1 MQKRYNIKWR
11 DTDKKELAKA
21 VRKFNAKRTRLIK
34 QVPELEEFLPPK
46 QSTKDIK
53 NAVKTRRD
61 FINALNSLERFMR
74 KGAEKPIVTKEGVKT
89 TEYEKRE
96 IEIKVRAIN
105 QRRAAEL
112 KKAAPSTEKGT
123 MGTVRNNNLRPKKY
137 DIDKIKKSDWK
148 KFVESVEKQS
158 KDSYNANKYERYKNN
173 FMKGLENA
181 FGEKG
186 RELIDIVEQ
195 MNAETLVQMY
205 YDDPI
210 LQIDFIY
217 DPLEMEVKIDTMID
231 HLTAYLKNMEQE

>member
-11 DTDKKELAKA
+11 DTDEKDLAKA
-21 VRKFNAKRTRLIK
+21 VRKFNAKRTRLLK

-46 QSTKDIK
+46 ASTKEIRK
-53 NAVKTRRD
+53 SVQTRRD
-61 FINALNSLERFMR
+61 LKNELNALERFMR
-74 KGAEKPIVTKEGVKT
+74 KGAEKPIVTKEGIKT
-89 TEYEKRE
+89 TAYEKKE
-96 IEIKVRAIN
+96 IAIKVRSIN

-123 MGTVRNNNLRPKKY
+123 MGTIRENNLKPKKY

-148 KFVESVEKQS
+148 NFVESVEKQS
-158 KDSYNANKYERYKNN
+158 RDSYAADRYERYKDN
-173 FMKGLENA
+173 FIKGLENA

-186 RELIDIVEQ
+186 AELIEIAKQIDS
-195 MNAETLVQMY
+195 ETLTQMY

-217 DPLEMEVKIDTMID
+217 DPLEMQVKIDAMKE
-231 HLTAYLKNMEQE
+231 HLTDYLESMEE

>member
-11 DTDKKELAKA
+11 ESDKKELAKA
-21 VRKFNAKRTRLIK
+21 VRKFNTKRTRLLK
-34 QVPELEEFLPPK
+34 QVPELEEFLPAK
-46 QSTKDIK
+46 ISTKEIRER
-53 NAVKTRRD
+53 VKTRRD
-61 FINALNSLERFMR
+61 LKNELNTIERFMR
-74 KGAEKPIVTKEGVKT
+74 KGVEKPIITKEGIKT
-89 TEYEKRE
+89 TVYEKKE
-96 IEIKVRAIN
+96 ISIKVRASN

-123 MGTVRNNNLRPKKY
+123 MGTIRENNLKPKQY

-158 KDSYNANKYERYKNN
+158 KDSYASDRYGRYKEN
-173 FMKGLENA
+173 FIKGLENA

-186 RELIDIVEQ
+186 SELIEITKQIDG
-195 MNAETLVQMY
+195 ETLTQMY

-217 DPLEMEVKIDTMID
+217 DPLEMQVKIDAMEE
-231 HLTAYLKNMEQE
+231 HLTGYLESMKE

>member
-11 DTDKKELAKA
+11 ESDEKTLAKA

-34 QVPELEEFLPPK
+34 QVPELEEFLPSK
-46 QSTKDIK
+46 ISTKEIRER
-53 NAVKTRRD
+53 VKTRRD
-61 FINALNSLERFMR
+61 LKNELNSVERFMR
-74 KGAEKPIVTKEGVKT
+74 KGAEKPIITKEGIKT
-89 TEYEKRE
+89 TVYEKKE
-96 IEIKVRAIN
+96 ISLKVRAIN

-123 MGTVRNNNLRPKKY
+123 MGTIRENNLKPKQY

-158 KDSYNANKYERYKNN
+158 KDSYASDRYERYKEN
-173 FMKGLENA
+173 FIKGLENA

-186 RELIDIVEQ
+186 SELIEIAMQIDG
-195 MNAETLVQMY
+195 ETLTQMY

-217 DPLEMEVKIDTMID
+217 DPLEMQVKIDAMEE
-231 HLTAYLKNMEQE
+231 HLTTYLESMEE

>member
-11 DTDKKELAKA
+11 ESDEKALAKA

-34 QVPELEEFLPPK
+34 QVPELEEFLPSK
-46 QSTKDIK
+46 ISTKEIRER
-53 NAVKTRRD
+53 VKTRRD
-61 FINALNSLERFMR
+61 LKNELNSIERFMR
-74 KGAEKPIVTKEGVKT
+74 KGAEKPIITKEGIKT
-89 TEYEKRE
+89 TVYEKKE
-96 IEIKVRAIN
+96 ISLKVRAIN

-123 MGTVRNNNLRPKKY
+123 MGTIRENNLKPKQY

-158 KDSYNANKYERYKNN
+158 KDSYASDRYDRYKEN
-173 FMKGLENA
+173 FIKGLENA

-186 RELIDIVEQ
+186 SELIEIAKQIDS
-195 MNAETLVQMY
+195 ETLTQMY

-217 DPLEMEVKIDTMID
+217 DPLEMQVKIDAMEE
-231 HLTAYLKNMEQE
+231 HLTTYLESMEE

>member
-11 DTDKKELAKA
+11 DTDEKELAKV
-21 VRKFNAKRTRLIK
+21 VRKFNAKRTRLLK

-46 QSTKDIK
+46 ASTKEIRK
-53 NAVKTRRD
+53 SVQTRRD
-61 FINALNSLERFMR
+61 LKNELNALERFMR
-74 KGAEKPIVTKEGVKT
+74 KGAEKPIVTKEGIKT
-89 TEYEKRE
+89 TAYEKKE
-96 IEIKVRAIN
+96 IAIKVRAIN

-123 MGTVRNNNLRPKKY
+123 MGTVIENNLKPKKY

-158 KDSYNANKYERYKNN
+158 RDSYAADRYERYKDN
-173 FMKGLENA
+173 FIKGLENA

-186 RELIDIVEQ
+186 SELIEIAKQID
-195 MNAETLVQMY
+195 AETLTQMY

-217 DPLEMEVKIDTMID
+217 DPLEMQVKIDAMEE
-231 HLTAYLKNMEQE
+231 HLTGYLESMEE

>member
-11 DTDKKELAKA
+11 DTDEKELAKA

-53 NAVKTRRD
+53 NAIKTRRD
-61 FINALNSLERFMR
+61 YNNALNSLERFMR
-74 KGAEKPIVTKEGVKT
+74 KGAEKPIITKEGIKT
-89 TEYEKRE
+89 TAYEKKE

-105 QRRAAEL
+105 QRRAVEL

-123 MGTVRNNNLRPKKY
+123 MGTVRNNNLKPKKY
-137 DIDKIKKSDWK
+137 DIDKIKKSDWE
-148 KFVESVEKQS
+148 KFKESVEKQAR
-158 KDSYNANKYERYKNN
+158 DSYFQNKYERYKEN
-173 FMKGLENA
+173 FMKALENV

-186 RELIDIVEQ
+186 KKLQEIVKQIPAEQ
-195 MNAETLVQMY
+195 LTQMY
-205 YDDPI
+205 YDNPI

-217 DPLEMEVKIDTMID
+217 DPLEMQVKIDAMVE
-231 HLTAYLKNMEQE
+231 HLNNYHNAE

>member
-11 DTDKKELAKA
+11 DTDEKELAKA
-21 VRKFNAKRTRLIK
+21 VRKFNAKRTRLLK

-46 QSTKDIK
+46 ASTKEIRK
-53 NAVKTRRD
+53 SVQSRRD
-61 FINALNSLERFMR
+61 LKNELNSLERFMR
-74 KGAEKPIVTKEGVKT
+74 KGAEKPIITKEGIKT
-89 TEYEKRE
+89 TVYEKKE
-96 IEIKVRAIN
+96 ISIKVRAIN
-105 QRRAAEL
+105 QRRATEL

-123 MGTVRNNNLRPKKY
+123 MGTVRENNLKPKQY

-158 KDSYNANKYERYKNN
+158 KDSYASDRYDRYKEN
-173 FMKGLENA
+173 FIKGLENA

-186 RELIDIVEQ
+186 SELIEIAKQID
-195 MNAETLVQMY
+195 AETLTQMY

-217 DPLEMEVKIDTMID
+217 DPLEMQVKIDAMEE
-231 HLTAYLKNMEQE
+231 HLTGYLESMEE

>member
-11 DTDKKELAKA
+11 DTDEKELAKA
-21 VRKFNAKRTRLIK
+21 VRKFNAKRTRLLK

-46 QSTKDIK
+46 ASTKEIRK
-53 NAVKTRRD
+53 SVQTRRD
-61 FINALNSLERFMR
+61 LKNELNALERFMR
-74 KGAEKPIVTKEGVKT
+74 KGAEKPIVTKEGIKT
-89 TEYEKRE
+89 TAYEKKE
-96 IEIKVRAIN
+96 IAIKVRVIN

-123 MGTVRNNNLRPKKY
+123 MGTVRENNLKPKKY

-158 KDSYNANKYERYKNN
+158 RDSYAADRYERYKDN
-173 FMKGLENA
+173 FIKGLENA

-186 RELIDIVEQ
+186 AELIEIAKQ
-195 MNAETLVQMY
+195 INAEILTQMY

-210 LQIDFIY
+210 LHIDFIY
-217 DPLEMEVKIDTMID
+217 DPLEMQVKIDAMEE
-231 HLTAYLKNMEQE
+231 HLTGYLESMEE

>member
-11 DTDKKELAKA
+11 ESDEKALAKA

-34 QVPELEEFLPPK
+34 QVPELEEFLPSK
-46 QSTKDIK
+46 ISTKEIRER
-53 NAVKTRRD
+53 VKTRRD
-61 FINALNSLERFMR
+61 LKNELNSIERFMR
-74 KGAEKPIVTKEGVKT
+74 KGAEKPIITKEGIKT
-89 TEYEKRE
+89 TVYEKKE
-96 IEIKVRAIN
+96 ISLKVRAIN

-123 MGTVRNNNLRPKKY
+123 MGTIRENNLKPKQY

-158 KDSYNANKYERYKNN
+158 KDSYASDRYDRYKEN
-173 FMKGLENA
+173 FIKGLENA

-186 RELIDIVEQ
+186 SELIEIAKQIDG
-195 MNAETLVQMY
+195 ETLTQMY

-217 DPLEMEVKIDTMID
+217 DPLEMQVKIDAMEE
-231 HLTAYLKNMEQE
+231 HLTAYLESMEE

>member
-11 DTDKKELAKA
+11 ESDEKALAKA

-34 QVPELEEFLPPK
+34 QVPELEEFLPSK
-46 QSTKDIK
+46 ISTKEIRER
-53 NAVKTRRD
+53 VKTRRD
-61 FINALNSLERFMR
+61 LKNELNSIERFMR
-74 KGAEKPIVTKEGVKT
+74 KGAEKPIITKEGIKT
-89 TEYEKRE
+89 TVYEKKE
-96 IEIKVRAIN
+96 ISLKVRAIN

-123 MGTVRNNNLRPKKY
+123 MGTIRENNLKPKQY

-158 KDSYNANKYERYKNN
+158 KDSYASDRYDRYKEN
-173 FMKGLENA
+173 FIKGLENA

-186 RELIDIVEQ
+186 SELIEIAKQIDG
-195 MNAETLVQMY
+195 ETLTQMY

-217 DPLEMEVKIDTMID
+217 DPLEMQVKIDAMEE
-231 HLTAYLKNMEQE
+231 HLTAYLESMQE

>member
-11 DTDKKELAKA
+11 DTDEKELAKA

-46 QSTKDIK
+46 ASTKEIRK
-53 NAVKTRRD
+53 SVQTRRD
-61 FINALNSLERFMR
+61 LKNELNAIERFMR
-74 KGAEKPIVTKEGVKT
+74 KGAEKPIVTKEGIKT
-89 TEYEKRE
+89 TVYEKKE
-96 IEIKVRAIN
+96 IAIKVRAIN
-105 QRRAAEL
+105 QRRSAEL

-123 MGTVRNNNLRPKKY
+123 MGTIRENNLKPKKY

-158 KDSYNANKYERYKNN
+158 RDSYAANRYERYKDN
-173 FMKGLENA
+173 FIKGLENA

-186 RELIDIVEQ
+186 AELIEIAKQ
-195 MNAETLVQMY
+195 INAETLTQMY

-217 DPLEMEVKIDTMID
+217 DPLEMQVKIDAMEE
-231 HLTAYLKNMEQE
+231 HLTDYLESMEE

>member
-11 DTDKKELAKA
+11 DTDQKELAKA

-89 TEYEKRE
+89 TAYEKRE
-96 IEIKVRAIN
+96 IGIKVRAIN

-158 KDSYNANKYERYKNN
+158 KDSYNADKYERYKNN
-173 FMKGLENA
+173 FIKGLENA

-217 DPLEMEVKIDTMID
+217 DPLEMEVKIDAMLE
-231 HLTAYLKNMEQE
+231 HLTAHLENMEQE

>member
-11 DTDKKELAKA
+11 ESDEKALAKA
-21 VRKFNAKRTRLIK
+21 VRKFNAKRTRLIN
-34 QVPELEEFLPPK
+34 QVPELEEFLPSK
-46 QSTKDIK
+46 ISTKEIRER
-53 NAVKTRRD
+53 VKTRRD
-61 FINALNSLERFMR
+61 LKNELNSIERFMR
-74 KGAEKPIVTKEGVKT
+74 KGAEKPIITKEGIKT
-89 TEYEKRE
+89 TVYEKKE
-96 IEIKVRAIN
+96 ISLKVRAIN

-123 MGTVRNNNLRPKKY
+123 MGTIRENNLKPKQY

-158 KDSYNANKYERYKNN
+158 KDSYASDRYDRYKEN
-173 FMKGLENA
+173 FIKGLENA

-186 RELIDIVEQ
+186 SELIEIAKQIDG
-195 MNAETLVQMY
+195 ETLTQMY

-217 DPLEMEVKIDTMID
+217 DPLEMQVKIDAMEE
-231 HLTAYLKNMEQE
+231 HLTAYLESMQE

>member
-11 DTDKKELAKA
+11 DTDEKALAKA

-61 FINALNSLERFMR
+61 YNNALNSLERFMR
-74 KGAEKPIVTKEGVKT
+74 KGTEKPIVTKEGVKT
-89 TEYEKRE
+89 TAYEKKE

-123 MGTVRNNNLRPKKY
+123 MGTVRNNNLKPKKY

-158 KDSYNANKYERYKNN
+158 KDSYNVDKYERYKKN
-173 FMKGLENA
+173 FIKGLENV

-195 MNAETLVQMY
+195 INAEKLVQMY

-217 DPLEMEVKIDTMID
+217 DPLEMQIKIDAIAE
-231 HLTAYLKNMEQE
+231 HLTGYTENKTQ

>member
-21 VRKFNAKRTRLIK
+21 VRKFNAKRTRLLK

-46 QSTKDIK
+46 QSTKEIK
-53 NAVKTRRD
+53 NAIKTRRD
-61 FINALNSLERFMR
+61 YKNALNSIERFMR
-74 KGAEKPIVTKEGVKT
+74 KGAEKPIITKEGVKT
-89 TEYEKRE
+89 TVYEKKE
-96 IEIKVRAIN
+96 LAIKVRTIN

-123 MGTVRNNNLRPKKY
+123 MGTIRENNLKPKQF
-137 DIDKIKKSDWK
+137 DINKIKKYYWE
-148 KFVESVEKQS
+148 KFKESVKKES
-158 KDSYNANKYERYKNN
+158 SDSYFQDKYERYKEN

-186 RELIDIVEQ
+186 KELQEIAEQ
-195 MNAETLVQMY
+195 IPAEQLTQMY

-217 DPLEMEVKIDTMID
+217 DPLEMNVKIEAMME
-231 HLTAYLKNMEQE
+231 HLTGYLKNMNVE

>member
-21 VRKFNAKRTRLIK
+21 VRKFNAKRTRLLK

-46 QSTKDIK
+46 ASTKDIRK
-53 NAVKTRRD
+53 SVQTRRD
-61 FINALNSLERFMR
+61 LKNELNSLERFMR
-74 KGAEKPIVTKEGVKT
+74 KGAEKPIVTKEGIKT
-89 TEYEKRE
+89 TAYEKKE
-96 IEIKVRAIN
+96 IAIKVRAIN

-123 MGTVRNNNLRPKKY
+123 MGTIRENNLKPKKY

-158 KDSYNANKYERYKNN
+158 KDSYASDRYDRYKEN
-173 FMKGLENA
+173 FIKGLENA

-186 RELIDIVEQ
+186 SELIEIAKQ
-195 MNAETLVQMY
+195 INAETLTQMY

-217 DPLEMEVKIDTMID
+217 DPLEMQVKIDAMKE
-231 HLTAYLKNMEQE
+231 HLTDYLESME

>member
-11 DTDKKELAKA
+11 ESDKKELAKA
-21 VRKFNAKRTRLIK
+21 VRKFNTKRTRLLK
-34 QVPELEEFLPPK
+34 QVPELEEFLPAK
-46 QSTKDIK
+46 ISTKEIRER
-53 NAVKTRRD
+53 VKTRRD
-61 FINALNSLERFMR
+61 LKNELNSIERFMR
-74 KGAEKPIVTKEGVKT
+74 KGAEKPIITKEGIKT
-89 TEYEKRE
+89 TVYEKKE
-96 IEIKVRAIN
+96 ISIKVMAIN

-123 MGTVRNNNLRPKKY
+123 MGTIRENNLKPKQY

-158 KDSYNANKYERYKNN
+158 KDSYASDRYDRYKEN
-173 FMKGLENA
+173 FIKGLENA

-186 RELIDIVEQ
+186 SELIEIAKQIDG
-195 MNAETLVQMY
+195 ETLTQMY

-217 DPLEMEVKIDTMID
+217 DPLEMQVKIDAMD
-231 HLTAYLKNMEQE
+231 EHLTAYLESMEE

>member
-11 DTDKKELAKA
+11 ESDEKALAKA

-34 QVPELEEFLPPK
+34 QVPELEEFLPSK
-46 QSTKDIK
+46 ISTKEIREH
-53 NAVKTRRD
+53 VKTRRD
-61 FINALNSLERFMR
+61 LKNELNSIERFMR
-74 KGAEKPIVTKEGVKT
+74 KGAEKPIITKEGIKT
-89 TEYEKRE
+89 TVYEKKE
-96 IEIKVRAIN
+96 ISLKVGAIN

-123 MGTVRNNNLRPKKY
+123 MGTIRENNLKPKQY

-158 KDSYNANKYERYKNN
+158 KDSYASDRYDRYKEN
-173 FMKGLENA
+173 FIKGLENA

-186 RELIDIVEQ
+186 SELIEIAMQIDG
-195 MNAETLVQMY
+195 ETLTQMY

-217 DPLEMEVKIDTMID
+217 DPLEMQVKIDAMEE
-231 HLTAYLKNMEQE
+231 HLTAYLESMEE

>member
-11 DTDKKELAKA
+11 DTDEKELAKA
-21 VRKFNAKRTRLIK
+21 VRKFNAKRTRLLK

-46 QSTKDIK
+46 ASTKEIRK
-53 NAVKTRRD
+53 SVQTRRD
-61 FINALNSLERFMR
+61 LKNELNALERFMR
-74 KGAEKPIVTKEGVKT
+74 KGAEKPIVTKEGIKT
-89 TEYEKRE
+89 TAYEKKE
-96 IEIKVRAIN
+96 IAIKVRSIN

-123 MGTVRNNNLRPKKY
+123 MGTIRENNLKPKKY

-148 KFVESVEKQS
+148 NFVESVEKQAR
-158 KDSYNANKYERYKNN
+158 DSYFQGKYERYKEN

-186 RELIDIVEQ
+186 RELQEIATQIS
-195 MNAETLVQMY
+195 AERLTQMY

-217 DPLEMEVKIDTMID
+217 DPLEMQVKIDAMKE
-231 HLTAYLKNMEQE
+231 HLTDYLESMEE

>member
-11 DTDKKELAKA
+11 NTDEKELAKA
-21 VRKFNAKRTRLIK
+21 VRKFNAKRTRLLK

-46 QSTKDIK
+46 KSTKDIK
-53 NAVKTRRD
+53 KSVQTRRD
-61 FINALNSLERFMR
+61 FKNELNSIERFMR
-74 KGAEKPIVTKEGVKT
+74 KGSEKPIVTKEGIKT
-89 TEYEKRE
+89 TVYEKKE
-96 IEIKVRAIN
+96 IEIKVRTIN

-123 MGTVRNNNLRPKKY
+123 MGTIRNNNLKPKKY
-137 DIDKIKKSDWK
+137 DIDKIKKSDWN

-158 KDSYNANKYERYKNN
+158 KDSYNADKYERYKEN
-173 FMKGLENA
+173 FIKGLENA

-186 RELIDIVEQ
+186 SELIEIAKQ
-195 MNAETLVQMY
+195 MNAELLTQMY

-217 DPLEMEVKIDTMID
+217 DPLEMQVKIDAMTE
-231 HLTAYLKNMEQE
+231 HLTGYLESME